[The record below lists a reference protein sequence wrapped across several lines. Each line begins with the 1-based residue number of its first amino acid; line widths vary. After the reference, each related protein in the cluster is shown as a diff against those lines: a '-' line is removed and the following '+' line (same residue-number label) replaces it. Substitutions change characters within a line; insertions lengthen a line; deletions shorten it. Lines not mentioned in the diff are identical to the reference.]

1 MKKCKLMVHL
11 SDGKTVERGVYESSE
26 DAQAE
31 IDNMKI
37 EGLRLQ
43 GKGTETIYPPHSI
56 QKYVISES

>member
-1 MKKCKLMVHL
+1 MKKYQLSVHL
-11 SDGKTVERGVYESSE
+11 SDGKSIERGVYESAE

-43 GKGTETIYPPHSI
+43 GKGAETIYPPHSI